1 LLGAQKKCLKNRKMP
16 LKIFEG
22 NKKSV
27 VSNVVGTNYLRH
39 YSKLPLKINFLRHY

>member
-1 LLGAQKKCLKNRKMP
+1 VPSKIAKMP

-27 VSNVVGTNYLRH
+27 VSNGVGKNHLRH
-39 YSKLPLKINFLRHY
+39 YLKVSLK